1 MNNAVN
7 STITNAAYGQL
18 IALRKSN
25 QQAQSCIEMVSET
38 LTEEYGITRKRAQT
52 IAATA
57 WLDLEDVG
65 RPAAYV
71 DMTRTTAGVVCVTCP
86 TTGRTTLFSAR
97 ELMAL
102 REQIPVTPIR
112 TNA

>member
-1 MNNAVN
+1 MNA
-7 STITNAAYGQL
+7 IAIEKIQNAAYGQL
-18 IALRKSN
+18 IALRNSN
-25 QQAQSCIEMVSET
+25 QQAQSCIEMVSQT
-38 LTEEYGITRKRAQT
+38 LTEEFGITLKRAQT

-65 RPAAYV
+65 LPAAYV

-86 TTGRTTLFSAR
+86 TTGRITLFSAR

-102 REQIPVTPIR
+102 REQMPVTPIR